1 MEDENQ
7 STIADIVE
15 LRKEK
20 ADPRDIESTK
30 YVGLEHLESGGGL
43 SGYGDSSGLKSS
55 KSVFKKGDVL
65 YGKLRP
71 YLNKHTVAPFDGIS
85 STDILVFQSPK
96 ECTSKLFNYYLGS
109 RAFINQAHAES
120 KGVNLPRVS
129 AKNILKFPL
138 AFPDETEQEKIVSI
152 LDRYT
157 DRQGNIET
165 SLSRLPGLLSDFR
178 ESVLRKAVT
187 GLLTEEW
194 SKTASF
200 GSVKDLLTRVPAPP
214 RPNRFNSRS
223 TSITPGRFAIS
234 VGEPEKEIPERYK
247 WVPLYRIAQMASGH
261 TPSRKH
267 PEYWG
272 GDINWLGIRDAGAH
286 HGGTIHKTIQQTN
299 QLGLDNSASVLLP
312 ENTVCF
318 SRTASVGYV
327 VKMGSPMATSQDFVN
342 WVCTEAIDPDWLKWL
357 LVAEVESMKGFGKGS
372 THTTIYYPELLSLHV
387 ALPPLEEQREIVR
400 RIEELF
406 YFADRVE
413 ERVNTLRA
421 QVSDLP
427 QAVLGRAFRGEL

>member
-1 MEDENQ
+1 MGDESK
-7 STIADIVE
+7 STIADIVN

-20 ADPRDIESTK
+20 VDPTNLDSTK
-30 YVGLEHLESGGGL
+30 YIGLEHLQSGGGL

-55 KSVFKKGDVL
+55 KAVFKKGDVL

-71 YLNKHTVAPFDGIS
+71 YLDKHTVAPFDGIS

-129 AKNILKFPL
+129 AKSILKFPL
-138 AFPDETEQEKIVSI
+138 EFPDEIEQEKIVSI

-157 DRQGNIET
+157 DRQDKIEG

-178 ESVLRKAVT
+178 ESVLRKAVS
-187 GLLTEEW
+187 GVLTDEW
-194 SKTASF
+194 SKTAPLE
-200 GSVKDLLTRVPAPP
+200 SVEDLLARVPAPP

-234 VGEPEKEIPERYK
+234 VGKPDKEIPDRYK
-247 WVPLYRIAQMASGH
+247 WIPLYRIAQMASGH

-272 GDINWLGIRDAGAH
+272 GEISWIGIRDAGAH

-299 QLGLDNSASVLLP
+299 QLGLENSASVLLP
-312 ENTVCF
+312 ADTICF

-327 VKMGSPMATSQDFVN
+327 VKMGSPMATSQDFAN
-342 WVCTEAIDPDWLKWL
+342 WICTEAIDPDWLKWL
-357 LVAEVESMKGFGKGS
+357 LVAEVESIKGFGKGS
-372 THTTIYYPELLSLHV
+372 THTTVYYPELLSLHV

-400 RIEELF
+400 RTEELF
-406 YFADRVE
+406 AFADKIEDRLE
-413 ERVNTLRA
+413 TLKG
-421 QVSDLP
+421 QVDDLP